1 MVAFSRK
8 PAFTLV
14 ELLVVIAVIGI
25 LIGLLLPAVQAAR
38 EAARRLSCVN
48 NLKQISLAIINYHDQ
63 MRRFPSGYIRQSN
76 DPNADR
82 FKTGWGWGA
91 AIQGQLDNR
100 PLADQIAR
108 VTTLDPMGQSGI
120 RTQLLA
126 TWRCPTDMPIGLTC
140 VPRVTQNMNPP
151 IPTPENPNPPDIQ
164 RPCIGFAARANY
176 VASFGA
182 SAVGA
187 GAKGN
192 GLFFVDSNLAMRD
205 VTDGTSNTF
214 MAGERHV
221 ATGQATWVG
230 VHWGES
236 MGGTQYNPDNLTRY
250 SVDPL
255 VMGSMHTKPN
265 PGSDSRA
272 FGSKHTGGCN
282 MSRIDAS
289 VAFVASSIDLV
300 VWRGMATIRGGEVVH
315 PE

>member
-8 PAFTLV
+8 TAFTLV

-48 NLKQISLAIINYHDQ
+48 NLKQISLAVINYHDQ
-63 MRRFPSGYIRQSN
+63 MRRFPSGYIRQSS

-82 FKTGWGWGA
+82 FKIGWGWGA

>member
-25 LIGLLLPAVQAAR
+25 LVGLLLPAVQAAR

-48 NLKQISLAIINYHDQ
+48 NLKQISLAVINYHDQ
-63 MRRFPSGYIRQSN
+63 MRRFPSGYIRQSS

-82 FKTGWGWGA
+82 FKIGWGWGA

-126 TWRCPTDMPIGLTC
+126 TWRCPTDMPTGLTC

-151 IPTPENPNPPDIQ
+151 LPTPENPNPPDIQ

-255 VMGSMHTKPN
+255 VMGSMHIKPN

-282 MSRIDAS
+282 MSRIDSS
-289 VAFVASSIDLV
+289 VAFVASSIDLI
-300 VWRGMATIRGGEVVH
+300 VWRGMATIRGGEIVH

>member
-48 NLKQISLAIINYHDQ
+48 NLKQISLAVINYHDQ

>member
-8 PAFTLV
+8 TAFTLV

-25 LIGLLLPAVQAAR
+25 LIGLLLPAVQAAK

-48 NLKQISLAIINYHDQ
+48 NLKQISLAVINYHDQ
-63 MRRFPSGYIRQSN
+63 MRRFPSGYIRQSS

-82 FKTGWGWGA
+82 FKIGWGWGA

>member
-8 PAFTLV
+8 TAFTLV
-14 ELLVVIAVIGI
+14 ELLVVIAVISI

-48 NLKQISLAIINYHDQ
+48 NLKQISLAVINYHDQ
-63 MRRFPSGYIRQSN
+63 MRRFPSGYIRQSS

-82 FKTGWGWGA
+82 FKIGWGWGA

>member
-8 PAFTLV
+8 TAFTLV

-25 LIGLLLPAVQAAR
+25 LIGLLLPAVQAAK

-48 NLKQISLAIINYHDQ
+48 NLKQISLAVINYHDQ
-63 MRRFPSGYIRQSN
+63 MRRFPSGYIRQSS

-82 FKTGWGWGA
+82 FKIGWGWGA

-151 IPTPENPNPPDIQ
+151 IPTPENPSPPDIQ

>member
-8 PAFTLV
+8 TAFTLV

-48 NLKQISLAIINYHDQ
+48 NLKQISLAVINYHDQ
-63 MRRFPSGYIRQSN
+63 MRRFPSGYIRQSS

-82 FKTGWGWGA
+82 FKIGWGWGA

-272 FGSKHTGGCN
+272 FGSKHAGGCN

>member
-8 PAFTLV
+8 TAFTLV

-25 LIGLLLPAVQAAR
+25 LIGLLLPAVQAAK

-48 NLKQISLAIINYHDQ
+48 NLKQISLAVINYHDQ
-63 MRRFPSGYIRQSN
+63 MRRFPSGYIRQSS

-82 FKTGWGWGA
+82 FKIGWGWGS

-236 MGGTQYNPDNLTRY
+236 MGGPQYNPDNLTRY

-282 MSRIDAS
+282 MSRIDGS

-300 VWRGMATIRGGEVVH
+300 VWRGMATIRGGEMVH